1 MPTYWD
7 LFLPLS
13 WDVSKEFK
21 LPSLTS
27 YCFSVTSH
35 LSLRFFSSALF
46 NIFLPSLAFFCLV
59 LTLHLNLFQP
69 RLHSSSHTFQ
79 RRTYAYFFIPTIQR
93 NIHGILADQL
103 KAGHKIV
110 ENALQY
116 DQCSWMWLYIIVASL
131 GREQQLMKLKIHL
144 NKFISHKYINM
155 NYKLMNFI
163 IIFSGSGVQPRRT
176 GGGEGHNHRNPES
189 EHAHLTR

>member
-1 MPTYWD
+1 M
-7 LFLPLS
+7 PLS

-46 NIFLPSLAFFCLV
+46 NIFLPSLDFFCLV

-93 NIHGILADQL
+93 NIHGILAS
-103 KAGHKIV
+103 
-110 ENALQY
+110 
-116 DQCSWMWLYIIVASL
+116 C
-131 GREQQLMKLKIHL
+131 L
-144 NKFISHKYINM
+144 NSC
-155 NYKLMNFI
+155 
-163 IIFSGSGVQPRRT
+163 FSGSGVQPRRT